1 MPCHYYFKS
10 VFFISFLFL
19 TGCQSFQYDPWPDTG
34 EGVYHTVQK
43 DQTLYR
49 IAKAYELDVEVL
61 QRANHIGDPSKLK
74 GNPVMD
80 TRSPQG
86 FADTRHAPLI
96 YRKKENV
103 TDCQTP

>member
-1 MPCHYYFKS
+1 MPCHHYFKS

-74 GNPVMD
+74 EGTRLWIPGARRVLQVPVRD
-80 TRSPQG
+80 KP
-86 FADTRHAPLI
+86 
-96 YRKKENV
+96 
-103 TDCQTP
+103 